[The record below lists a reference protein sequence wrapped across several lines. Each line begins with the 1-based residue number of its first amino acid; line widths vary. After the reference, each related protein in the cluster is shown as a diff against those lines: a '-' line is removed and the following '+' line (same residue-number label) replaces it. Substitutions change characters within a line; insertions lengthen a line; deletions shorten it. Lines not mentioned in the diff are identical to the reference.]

1 MEGQIIPGKTVH
13 EQKETFNMAI
23 KSNRSLRTEEYN
35 DYTEIQNKDSQ
46 EYGQPSRRINNSRS
60 YHWELYILSRKQ
72 IMNESLKVF
81 QLLWS
86 ANKSNDVLL

>member
-1 MEGQIIPGKTVH
+1 MEGQIIPVKTVH

-46 EYGQPSRRINNSRS
+46 EYGRRINNSRS
-60 YHWELYILSRKQ
+60 YPGNYIFCLENKK
-72 IMNESLKVF
+72 MNES
-81 QLLWS
+81 
-86 ANKSNDVLL
+86 